1 MATLFKVQKKHAAKI
16 EAKERK
22 ESTNVK
28 EKFELKRPREED
40 DEEMADVDMS
50 EPPKKRRNKQRV
62 LMLCS
67 RGVTQRMRHLMN
79 DLEVL
84 LPQVK
89 KGAFQS
95 CLKVPLVR
103 NLNTFQSPSLMQK
116 ANYICSVNF
125 PTCTIATTPCS
136 SRREGMR
143 IYICGQ
149 SRVPM
154 GPAYGCTYRTSI
166 RWTS

>member
-28 EKFELKRPREED
+28 EKSELKRPREDE
-40 DEEMADVDMS
+40 DEEMVDVDMTG
-50 EPPKKRRNKQRV
+50 PPKKRRNKQRV

-67 RGVTQRMRHLMN
+67 RGATHRMRHLMN

-89 KGAFQS
+89 KGAFES
-95 CLKVPLVR
+95 
-103 NLNTFQSPSLMQK
+103 
-116 ANYICSVNF
+116 
-125 PTCTIATTPCS
+125 
-136 SRREGMR
+136 
-143 IYICGQ
+143 
-149 SRVPM
+149 
-154 GPAYGCTYRTSI
+154 
-166 RWTS
+166 